1 VDDATVISSQLIRNA
16 TASSNLTVYHSGR
29 KLLATKSLGGQSLA
43 TESFD
48 SQGITRELQALT
60 GMIAKAAGR
69 AMQERLA
76 KSGIDLSPMQ
86 LGALRMLAMQ
96 PHTISEL
103 SKMFVLDPST
113 LVPVVDGLEARGLVE
128 RHKDP
133 NDRRRVPIM
142 VTSAGEHAVA
152 RMMELDGNN
161 ALLQA
166 VEQLGHERALLLRDL
181 LRDLL
186 LALPDGKEALCGMQ
200 DLLDRMQNSRPA
212 TPASPPS

>member
-1 VDDATVISSQLIRNA
+1 M
-16 TASSNLTVYHSGR
+16 
-29 KLLATKSLGGQSLA
+29 A
-43 TESFD
+43 TEPFD
-48 SQGITRELQALT
+48 PQQITRELQALT

-76 KSGIDLSPMQ
+76 QSGIDLSPMQ

-133 NDRRRVPIM
+133 NDRRRVPII
-142 VTSAGEHAVA
+142 VTAAGESAVA
-152 RMMELDGNN
+152 RMMELDGNH

-166 VEQLGHERALLLRDL
+166 VEQLGPERALLLRSL

-186 LALPDGKEALCGMQ
+186 LALPDGEEALCGMQ
-200 DLLDRMQNSRPA
+200 DLMDRMRNARPA
-212 TPASPPS
+212 TQAGHPA